1 MKRILIPKDLI
12 NFVLKIIISEQREK
26 KEIEIPLNLKIEE
39 IEVDFRD
46 NKVLIQLNIKDT
58 NERKKL
64 LKLESEI
71 KFVKEKRNIKLN
83 KPKFLLIKNFNIFEE
98 RIMKTTVVFLKF
110 LKLKNHID
118 LSKISKYI
126 TDVIIENGNLFLEI
140 E

>member
-98 RIMKTTVVFLKF
+98 RIMKTTVVFLRF
-110 LKLKNHID
+110 LKNSLMFILN
-118 LSKISKYI
+118 
-126 TDVIIENGNLFLEI
+126 
-140 E
+140 

>member
-98 RIMKTTVVFLKF
+98 RIMKTTVVFLRF
-110 LKLKNHID
+110 LNLKNHID

>member
-98 RIMKTTVVFLKF
+98 RIMKTTVVFLRF
-110 LKLKNHID
+110 LNLKNHID

-126 TDVIIENGNLFLEI
+126 TDVIIENGNLFL
-140 E
+140 